1 MMNRTRHEFT
11 FVHSIYTKK
20 LSSQQ
25 ENTSFESVQQ
35 CSRCIMNNMK
45 SEDDVKVL
53 IHSEVSCIIKCKGP
67 KATIVDHN
75 QSRV

>member
-1 MMNRTRHEFT
+1 
-11 FVHSIYTKK
+11 
-20 LSSQQ
+20 
-25 ENTSFESVQQ
+25 
-35 CSRCIMNNMK
+35 MNNMK